1 MPKPCKATGNLKR
14 DSQYPFFPMFLSILI
29 ADKKTK
35 NSRRRI
41 PERYPT
47 IRKTQKVQKA
57 KGNLKCWMV
66 SRVNRGFWRPLMW
79 QDWIAVC
86 QQCRERQPLS
96 NSHDGLN
103 LTCLNRC
110 DGVRSHGTSS
120 SQGWHKRSVVQSE
133 LDPWVYILVIAAGN
147 LCRFAQESFPT
158 KACLCG
164 HQCFSVVAQ
173 GTAKIRPRAIF
184 QMNER
189 WRRRRC
195 KRIRSMGLH
204 PLFSTKV
211 IYDPCNY
218 YRGQEW
224 GVLQCRGVEGLKW
237 YIYHGRPSLA
247 MIGDLFVLPELCA
260 QGLSTFYS
268 RFHCRPLNH
277 FGLSVSHQ
285 TRNLWPLRARNTSK
299 DEMNCSIKVWP
310 LVWHAQWQNLQH
322 FDFRPSST
330 KQCSKSTV
338 RPKQLFFTWESTHA

>member
-1 MPKPCKATGNLKR
+1 MRCQNLVKRREISNAIPNTLFCQCFYQFWSQTRKPKIPDEEFQSDTPRSAKPRKFKKR
-14 DSQYPFFPMFLSILI
+14 REISNVGWSQELTEVFGGHSCG
-29 ADKKTK
+29 K
-35 NSRRRI
+35 
-41 PERYPT
+41 
-47 IRKTQKVQKA
+47 
-57 KGNLKCWMV
+57 
-66 SRVNRGFWRPLMW
+66 
-79 QDWIAVC
+79 IAVC

-96 NSHDGLN
+96 NSHNGLN

-218 YRGQEW
+218 
-224 GVLQCRGVEGLKW
+224 
-237 YIYHGRPSLA
+237 
-247 MIGDLFVLPELCA
+247 
-260 QGLSTFYS
+260 
-268 RFHCRPLNH
+268 
-277 FGLSVSHQ
+277 
-285 TRNLWPLRARNTSK
+285 
-299 DEMNCSIKVWP
+299 
-310 LVWHAQWQNLQH
+310 
-322 FDFRPSST
+322 
-330 KQCSKSTV
+330 
-338 RPKQLFFTWESTHA
+338 